1 MKKGIFIAGAGTD
14 TGKTYISALIT
25 KKLISS
31 DINAGYYKAVIS
43 GGPGDAEYVCQK
55 ARLKDSPK
63 DLISFVYDTPVSP
76 HLAANVEKNQINI
89 EKIINDF
96 QYLKKR
102 YDYLTVEGAGGLICP
117 LKFTNDEQIMQTDII
132 RLLNLNIILC
142 IPSGLGTINST
153 VLTTFYAKE
162 NKLNIKGIIMNNFEE
177 DNFLHLDNKKMIELL
192 TGIPILFCVP
202 PKCENLDLKTEII
215 TKLYGDV

>member
-192 TGIPILFCVP
+192 TGIPILFCVH